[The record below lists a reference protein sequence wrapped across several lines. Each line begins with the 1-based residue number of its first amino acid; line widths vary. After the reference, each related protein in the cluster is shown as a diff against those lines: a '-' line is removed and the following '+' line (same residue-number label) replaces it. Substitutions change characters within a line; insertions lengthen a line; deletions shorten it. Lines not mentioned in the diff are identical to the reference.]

1 MTNEDREFLD
11 KINKYAEENLSDIDP
26 QKTPVS
32 QQLQA
37 LRPILQELAMV
48 EKKPVEDIF
57 IRYMDLASLASVE
70 REKKYEESLGPNVDF
85 TIK

>member
-85 TIK
+85 TIR